1 VLLEVMT
8 FDVLTAVMLMLI
20 IWVITPC
27 GLADTNILDEHT
39 TSIFSMLVWLLGM
52 GQFTYNVGVVLGFD
66 SV

>member
-1 VLLEVMT
+1 MT
-8 FDVLTAVMLMLI
+8 FNVLTAVMLMLI

-39 TSIFSMLVWLLGM
+39 ASIFSMLVWLLGM
-52 GQFTYNVGVVLGFD
+52 GHFTYNVGVVLGFD